1 MIMSFIWGTFFSH
14 FLELICLLIWISLHL
29 KQPPFWLFL
38 FFTCKQLI
46 RARRSNLPRSSNFLS
61 TLGVIVKLCAFG
73 WMAGKWFLRVI
84 TQTVKP
90 PFPSCICVCM
100 ISRGFFGP
108 FFSYRRS
115 RTFCLIN
122 FCREL
127 FTCFTSY
134 LKCCELPVAGGCV
147 LQQFI
152 SSGVRRG
159 LQRFRKERRKTHL
172 GSVLNIF
179 GVLSWH
185 CYNLQTCSSNSQWRV
200 QGSKPQAWTAKMAGA
215 YFYELIK

>member
-1 MIMSFIWGTFFSH
+1 
-14 FLELICLLIWISLHL
+14 
-29 KQPPFWLFL
+29 
-38 FFTCKQLI
+38 
-46 RARRSNLPRSSNFLS
+46 
-61 TLGVIVKLCAFG
+61 
-73 WMAGKWFLRVI
+73 MAGKWFLRVI

-115 RTFCLIN
+115 RTLFNQLLPWIVHLLHLI
-122 FCREL
+122 FKMLR
-127 FTCFTSY
+127 
-134 LKCCELPVAGGCV
+134 A
-147 LQQFI
+147 
-152 SSGVRRG
+152 SSGGRMCLAAVYFLWCEARG
-159 LQRFRKERRKTHL
+159 LQGFRKERRKTHL